1 MEVAGLT
8 RATPESEEGGL
19 PSAPC
24 GSGQEGSTCY
34 LARYFQPAVGT
45 ANAVSPR
52 LAPASRADSARQ
64 TKNPV
69 RGVGVQGSTTQSR
82 PRCPF
87 NQAPCPETLV
97 LPLPPRFADA
107 LRRLTL
113 SPPPPSHHAPSHA
126 LTSTAIHRRRT
137 LSPPPP
143 HRRRTLKSLAPE
155 YDWTVS
161 QWLVARTS

>member
-52 LAPASRADSARQ
+52 LAPASRADSARL
-64 TKNPV
+64 NPREAWEYLA
-69 RGVGVQGSTTQSR
+69 RGQPRRVAHAVLSTR
-82 PRCPF
+82 RR
-87 NQAPCPETLV
+87 AP
-97 LPLPPRFADA
+97 
-107 LRRLTL
+107 RRLCCRSPLASPTPFAVSRSHLHRRLIAL
-113 SPPPPSHHAPSHA
+113 SHV
-126 LTSTAIHRRRT
+126 LTSTAIHRRLT
-137 LSPPPP
+137 LTPPPP
-143 HRRRTLKSLAPE
+143 SIA
-155 YDWTVS
+155 
-161 QWLVARTS
+161 VARSHL

>member
-52 LAPASRADSARQ
+52 LAPASRADSARL
-64 TKNPV
+64 NPREAWEYLA
-69 RGVGVQGSTTQSR
+69 RGQPRRVAHAVLSTRRRAPRRLCCRSPLASPTPFAVSR
-82 PRCPF
+82 SHLHRRLI
-87 NQAPCPETLV
+87 T
-97 LPLPPRFADA
+97 
-107 LRRLTL
+107 RRLTL
-113 SPPPPSHHAPSHA
+113 SPLPPSIA
-126 LTSTAIHRRRT
+126 
-137 LSPPPP
+137 
-143 HRRRTLKSLAPE
+143 
-155 YDWTVS
+155 
-161 QWLVARTS
+161 VARSHLHRPIAVARSNL